1 MWKKIAPLLV
11 VLSIG
16 LNVAFIGAW
25 VVRVAQAKTAT
36 DGKQDAGIWC
46 PLHREL
52 GVTDK
57 QWQQIEPQL
66 EEFHRQSRTIRDDMN
81 RLRSEL
87 IDLIATDK
95 PDPQAIAAKQ
105 QEIRD
110 GQQRMQQLVIDRL
123 LVEKAVL
130 TPPQQ
135 QQLFRLIRERTQCP
149 GNRLFGGF
157 GNRASSPETQPQ
169 SSAEDG

>member
-16 LNVAFIGAW
+16 LNVAFISAW

-36 DGKQDAGIWC
+36 DSRQDAEIWC

-52 GVTDK
+52 GVTPE
-57 QWQQIEPQL
+57 QWRQIEPRL
-66 EEFHRQSRTIRDDMN
+66 VEFRRQSQAIRADMN
-81 RLRSEL
+81 RLRSEM
-87 IDLIATDK
+87 IDVIASDK
-95 PDPQAIAAKQ
+95 PDLQAIAAKQ
-105 QEIRD
+105 EEIRA

-123 LVEKAVL
+123 LADKEVL

-135 QQLFRLIRERTQCP
+135 EQLFSLIRERTQCP
-149 GNRLFGGF
+149 GSGLFGGL
-157 GNRASSPETQPQ
+157 GSPASFPETQPY
-169 SSAEDG
+169 SSAEDM